1 MSIAR
6 EKAEKQARKEKR
18 MAVQAEWQKENTTQ
32 FTIRLQNNTDSDL
45 IERIQ
50 AAPSRQGELKRLAR
64 LGMEYEKQGGAIHGV
79 SAPAPTPAA
88 PAPDKEIQ
96 RLARVG
102 AEYEDM
108 LRRGW
113 VMVEPEKQEETTSS
127 TIQEAIE
134 NLRRGMEE
142 RRAKAE
148 QKTE

>member
-32 FTIRLQNNTDSDL
+32 FTIRLQNSTDADI
-45 IERIQ
+45 IEKLE
-50 AAPSRQGELKRLAR
+50 AAESRQGELKRLVR
-64 LGMEYEKQGGAIHGV
+64 LGIAYEQQGGAIQGV
-79 SAPAPTPAA
+79 SAPAPATTV
-88 PAPDKEIQ
+88 DRETQ

-113 VMVEPEKQEETTSS
+113 VMVEPEKQEEATSS

-148 QKTE
+148 KTE